1 LVTEVAVT
9 VDIRSIWTALIEIFR
24 PHAIVLIV
32 AAFLD
37 LLLGDPVYP
46 LHPIR
51 LMGHTLSLFERGLRR
66 IGADG
71 YGGGIALFFLLA
83 TVWVG
88 GTVAVL
94 LPLWIFAGKVAFGIE
109 IFLAY
114 SCLALRD
121 LLKHSWA
128 VEKAARAGDLASAR
142 VAIARL
148 VGRDTDR
155 MDLAACRRA
164 AIESLS
170 ENLTDGF
177 TSPIFWYVLAGL
189 PGLVLFKVVSTMDS
203 MVGNKTPRYLR
214 FGWCGARLDDVM
226 NFIPARL
233 TWILISMVALFVPL
247 CSGVKALRV
256 GWRQH
261 AVFAGPNSGW
271 SEAAAA
277 GGIQRK
283 LVGPIWMGGALVTDV
298 WVGDTGDPAA
308 GEDDADV
315 RRASVLI
322 CATGLVFA
330 GIAAGVV
337 TAVFGFGRFGA
348 G

>member
-1 LVTEVAVT
+1 VAIAI
-9 VDIRSIWTALIEIFR
+9 DIRSIWFIAAELFR
-24 PHAIVLIV
+24 PNALVLVIAV
-32 AAFLD
+32 ILD

-51 LMGHTLSLFERGLRR
+51 LMGHTLTLFERGLRR

-83 TVWVG
+83 IVWVG
-88 GTVAVL
+88 GTVALLVGWLIVSWKLLFVL
-94 LPLWIFAGKVAFGIE
+94 E

-128 VEKAARAGDLASAR
+128 VEKAARAGDLAGAR

-177 TSPIFWYVLAGL
+177 TSPIAWYVVAGL

-203 MVGNKTPRYLR
+203 MVGNKTPRYLK

-233 TWILISMVALFVPL
+233 TWLLISVVAAFVPR
-247 CSGVKALRV
+247 CSAAKAFRI
-256 GWRQH
+256 GWEQH
-261 AVFAGPNSGW
+261 AILPGPNSGW
-271 SEAAAA
+271 SEAATA

-283 LVGPIWMGGALVTDV
+283 LIGPIWMGGKLVTDV
-298 WVGDTGDPAA
+298 WVGDAGDQAA
-308 GEDDADV
+308 GEDAEDV
-315 RRASVLI
+315 WRASLLV

-330 GIAAGVV
+330 AVAVGIV
-337 TAVFGFGRFGA
+337 TAWVGVGWKG
-348 G
+348 

>member
-1 LVTEVAVT
+1 VAVEVLATWST
-9 VDIRSIWTALIEIFR
+9 VAELLR
-24 PHAIVLIV
+24 PNPFVLI
-32 AAFLD
+32 AAVILD

-46 LHPIR
+46 YHPIR
-51 LMGHTLSLFERGLRR
+51 LIGNTLSLFERGLRR

-71 YGGGIALFFLLA
+71 FGGGIALFFFLA
-83 TVWVG
+83 IFWVG
-88 GTVAVL
+88 GVVVL
-94 LPLWIFAGKVAFGIE
+94 LVSAFHMDWRLMFVLE

-128 VEKAARAGDLASAR
+128 VEKAAGASDLAGAR

-148 VGRDTDR
+148 VGRDTER
-155 MDLAACRRA
+155 MDIAACRRA

-203 MVGNKTPRYLR
+203 MVGNKTPRYLK

-226 NFIPARL
+226 NFIPARM
-233 TWILISMVALFVPL
+233 TCILISVVAIFVPR
-247 CSGVKALRV
+247 CSAAKALRV
-256 GWRQH
+256 GWMQH
-261 AVFAGPNSGW
+261 GILPGPNSGW
-271 SEAAAA
+271 SEAATA

-283 LVGPIWMGGALVTDV
+283 LIGPIWMGGALVTDV
-298 WVGDTGDPAA
+298 WVGDACDPEA
-308 GEDDADV
+308 GEDAEDV
-315 RRASVLI
+315 WRASVLV

-330 GIAAGVV
+330 GIAVGIV
-337 TAVFGFGRFGA
+337 TMLFGIGRLGSS
-348 G
+348 

>member
-1 LVTEVAVT
+1 MTI
-9 VDIRSIWTALIEIFR
+9 DIRSIWFAAAELFR
-24 PHAIVLIV
+24 PNAFVLIV
-32 AAFLD
+32 AVILD

-51 LMGHTLSLFERGLRR
+51 LMGHTLTLFERGLRR

-71 YGGGIALFFLLA
+71 YGGGIMLFFLLA
-83 TVWVG
+83 IFWVG
-88 GTVAVL
+88 GTAVVFVTAFIVSWKWL
-94 LPLWIFAGKVAFGIE
+94 LAIE

-128 VEKAARAGDLASAR
+128 VEKAARAGDLAGAR

-155 MDLAACRRA
+155 MDIAACRRA

-177 TSPIFWYVLAGL
+177 TSAIAWYVVAGL

-226 NFIPARL
+226 NFIPARW
-233 TWILISMVALFVPL
+233 TWIFISVVAIFVPR
-247 CSGVKALRV
+247 CSAAKALRV
-256 GWRQH
+256 GWKQH
-261 AVFAGPNSGW
+261 GILPGPNSGW
-271 SEAAAA
+271 SEAATA

-283 LVGPIWMGGALVTDV
+283 LIGPIWMGGALVTDV
-298 WVGDTGDPAA
+298 WVGDAGDRAA
-308 GEDDADV
+308 GEDSTDV
-315 RRASVLI
+315 WRASVLV
-322 CATGLVFA
+322 CATGLVA
-330 GIAAGVV
+330 AAIAVGIVGVWV
-337 TAVFGFGRFGA
+337 GWAWKLG
-348 G
+348 

>member
-1 LVTEVAVT
+1 VAVAI
-9 VDIRSIWTALIEIFR
+9 DIRSIWFIVAELFR
-24 PHAIVLIV
+24 PNAFVLIFAV
-32 AAFLD
+32 ILD

-83 TVWVG
+83 IFWVG
-88 GTVAVL
+88 GTVVL
-94 LPLWIFAGKVAFGIE
+94 LVAWFIISWKLLFVLE
-109 IFLAY
+109 VFLAY

-128 VEKAARAGDLASAR
+128 VEKAARAGDLAGAR
-142 VAIARL
+142 IAIARL

-155 MDLAACRRA
+155 MDIAACRRA

-177 TSPIFWYVLAGL
+177 TSAIAWYVVAGL

-203 MVGNKTPRYLR
+203 MVGNKTPRYLK

-226 NFIPARL
+226 NFVPARL
-233 TWILISMVALFVPL
+233 TWLLISVVAIFVPR
-247 CSGVKALRV
+247 CSAAKALRI
-256 GWRQH
+256 GWTQH
-261 AVFAGPNSGW
+261 AILPGPNSGW
-271 SEAAAA
+271 SEAATA

-283 LVGPIWMGGALVTDV
+283 LIGPIWMGGALVTDV
-298 WVGDTGDPAA
+298 WVGDAEDPAA
-308 GEDDADV
+308 GEDDSDV
-315 RRASVLI
+315 WRASVLV

-330 GIAAGVV
+330 AVAVGIV
-337 TAVFGFGRFGA
+337 TMLFGFGRLGSS
-348 G
+348 

>member
-1 LVTEVAVT
+1 MTI
-9 VDIRSIWTALIEIFR
+9 DIRSIWFAAAELFR
-24 PHAIVLIV
+24 PNAFVLIV
-32 AAFLD
+32 AVILD

-51 LMGHTLSLFERGLRR
+51 LMGHTLTLFERGLRR

-71 YGGGIALFFLLA
+71 YGGGIMLFFLLA
-83 TVWVG
+83 IFWVG
-88 GTVAVL
+88 GTAVVFVTAFIVSWKWL
-94 LPLWIFAGKVAFGIE
+94 LAIE

-128 VEKAARAGDLASAR
+128 VEKAARAGDLAGAR

-155 MDLAACRRA
+155 MDIAACRRA

-177 TSPIFWYVLAGL
+177 TSAIAWYVVAGL

-226 NFIPARL
+226 NFIPARW
-233 TWILISMVALFVPL
+233 TWIFISVVAIFVPR
-247 CSGVKALRV
+247 CSAAKALRV
-256 GWRQH
+256 GWKQH
-261 AVFAGPNSGW
+261 GILPGPNSGW
-271 SEAAAA
+271 SEAATA

-283 LVGPIWMGGALVTDV
+283 LIGPIWMGGTLVTDV
-298 WVGDTGDPAA
+298 WVGDAGDRAA
-308 GEDDADV
+308 GEDAADV
-315 RRASVLI
+315 WQASVLV

-330 GIAAGVV
+330 GIAIGIVGMLV
-337 TAVFGFGRFGA
+337 GWSWRV
-348 G
+348 

>member
-1 LVTEVAVT
+1 VAIDV
-9 VDIRSIWTALIEIFR
+9 RSIWAVLVEIFR
-24 PHAIVLIV
+24 PHAIVLVV
-32 AAFLD
+32 AVILD

-51 LMGHTLSLFERGLRR
+51 LMGRSLTLFERGLRR

-83 TVWVG
+83 LAWVG
-88 GTVAVL
+88 GTVAL
-94 LPLWIFAGKVAFGIE
+94 LIAALHVSWKLALAIE

-128 VEKAARAGDLASAR
+128 VEKAAKAGDLAGAR
-142 VAIARL
+142 SAIARL

-177 TSPIFWYVLAGL
+177 TSPIFWYVVAGL

-203 MVGNKTPRYLR
+203 MVGNKTLRYLK

-233 TWILISMVALFVPL
+233 TWILISVVAIFVPR
-247 CSGVKALRV
+247 CSAAKALRV
-256 GWRQH
+256 GWTQH
-261 AVFAGPNSGW
+261 AILPGPNSGW
-271 SEAAAA
+271 SEAGTA

-283 LVGPIWMGGALVTDV
+283 LIGPIWMGGALVTDV
-298 WVGDTGDPAA
+298 WVGDAGDPAA
-308 GEDDADV
+308 GEDSMDV
-315 RRASVLI
+315 WRASVLV

-330 GIAAGVV
+330 LL
-337 TAVFGFGRFGA
+337 AVGTVGMWVGWRPG
-348 G
+348 

>member
-1 LVTEVAVT
+1 MGLLV
-9 VDIRSIWTALIEIFR
+9 
-24 PHAIVLIV
+24 V
-32 AAFLD
+32 AAVVSWK
-37 LLLGDPVYP
+37 LL
-46 LHPIR
+46 
-51 LMGHTLSLFERGLRR
+51 F
-66 IGADG
+66 
-71 YGGGIALFFLLA
+71 
-83 TVWVG
+83 
-88 GTVAVL
+88 AV
-94 LPLWIFAGKVAFGIE
+94 E

-128 VEKAARAGDLASAR
+128 VERAARAGDLSGAR

-148 VGRDTDR
+148 VGRDTNR
-155 MDLAACRRA
+155 MDIAACRRA

-177 TSPIFWYVLAGL
+177 TSAIAWYVVGGL

-233 TWILISMVALFVPL
+233 TWFLISVVAAFVPG
-247 CSGVKALRV
+247 CSAAKALRV
-256 GWRQH
+256 GCRQH
-261 AVFAGPNSGW
+261 AILPGPNSGW
-271 SEAAAA
+271 SEAAMA

-283 LVGPIWMGGALVTDV
+283 LIGPIWNGGTLVTDV
-298 WVGDTGDPAA
+298 WVGDVGDPPA
-308 GEDDADV
+308 GEDESDV
-315 RRASVLI
+315 WRASVLL

-330 GIAAGVV
+330 AVAAGIV
-337 TAVFGFGRFGA
+337 AVLAEFWRLGSS
-348 G
+348 

>member
-1 LVTEVAVT
+1 MAI
-9 VDIRSIWTALIEIFR
+9 DIRSFWAVAAELFR
-24 PHAIVLIV
+24 PNPLVLVV
-32 AAFLD
+32 AVILD

-71 YGGGIALFFLLA
+71 YRGGIALFFLLA
-83 TVWVG
+83 MVWVG
-88 GTVAVL
+88 GTVALFVAALMVSWKL
-94 LPLWIFAGKVAFGIE
+94 LLAVE
-109 IFLAY
+109 VFLAY

-128 VEKAARAGDLASAR
+128 VERAARANDLAGAR
-142 VAIARL
+142 IAIARL

-155 MDLAACRRA
+155 MDIAACRRA

-177 TSPIFWYVLAGL
+177 TSAIAWYVVAGL

-226 NFIPARL
+226 NFVPARV
-233 TWILISMVALFVPL
+233 TWILISVVAIFVPR
-247 CSGVKALRV
+247 CSAAKALRV
-256 GWRQH
+256 GWTQH
-261 AVFAGPNSGW
+261 AILPGPNSGW
-271 SEAAAA
+271 SEAATA
-277 GGIQRK
+277 GGIQRQ
-283 LVGPIWMGGALVTDV
+283 LIGPIWMSGALVTDV
-298 WVGDTGDPAA
+298 WVGDGGDPAA
-308 GEDDADV
+308 GEDQADV
-315 RRASVLI
+315 WRASILV
-322 CATGLVFA
+322 CTTGLVFA
-330 GIAAGVV
+330 GIALGIV
-337 TAVFGFGRFGA
+337 GIWLGIPGRF
-348 G
+348 

>member
-1 LVTEVAVT
+1 VASANWAT
-9 VDIRSIWTALIEIFR
+9 LAEMFR
-24 PHAIVLIV
+24 PHAVVLTTAVI
-32 AAFLD
+32 LD
-37 LLLGDPVYP
+37 LLFGDPVYP

-51 LMGHTLSLFERGLRR
+51 LMGHTLTLFERGLRR
-66 IGADG
+66 VGADG

-83 TVWVG
+83 VTWVG
-88 GTVAVL
+88 GTVAL
-94 LPLWIFAGKVAFGIE
+94 LVVAPIVSWKLLLAIE

-128 VEKAARAGDLASAR
+128 VERAARAGDLNGAR

-164 AIESLS
+164 SIESLS

-177 TSPIFWYVLAGL
+177 TSAIAWYVVLGL

-233 TWILISMVALFVPL
+233 TWILISVVAIFVPR
-247 CSGVKALRV
+247 CSAAKALRV

-261 AVFAGPNSGW
+261 AILPGPNSGW
-271 SEAAAA
+271 SEAATA

-283 LVGPIWMGGALVTDV
+283 LIGPIWMGGKLVTDV
-298 WVGDTGDPAA
+298 WVGDAGDPPA
-308 GEDDADV
+308 GEGADDV
-315 RRASVLI
+315 WRASVLV
-322 CATGLVFA
+322 CATGIVFA
-330 GIAAGVV
+330 AIAVGIVEWWV
-337 TAVFGFGRFGA
+337 GFGWQI
-348 G
+348 

>member
-1 LVTEVAVT
+1 MLVE
-9 VDIRSIWTALIEIFR
+9 LFR
-24 PHAIVLIV
+24 PNAVVL
-32 AAFLD
+32 AAAVILD

-71 YGGGIALFFLLA
+71 FGGGIALFFLLA
-83 TVWVG
+83 IVWAG
-88 GTVAVL
+88 GTGALLVAAL
-94 LPLWIFAGKVAFGIE
+94 GLSWKLMFAIE

-128 VEKAARAGDLASAR
+128 VERAARAEDLAGAR

-155 MDLAACRRA
+155 MDIAACRRA

-177 TSPIFWYVLAGL
+177 TSAIFWYVLAGL

-226 NFIPARL
+226 NFVPARL
-233 TWILISMVALFVPL
+233 TWILISVVAYLVPL
-247 CSGVKALRV
+247 CSAGKAFRV

-261 AVFAGPNSGW
+261 GVLPGPNSGW
-271 SEAAAA
+271 SEAATA

-283 LVGPIWMGGALVTDV
+283 LIGPIWMGGTLVTDV
-298 WVGDTGDPAA
+298 WVGDAGDPAA
-308 GEDDADV
+308 GEDDTDV
-315 RRASVLI
+315 RRASVLV

-330 GIAAGVV
+330 
-337 TAVFGFGRFGA
+337 AVAVAIVGMWIGGRTG
-348 G
+348 

>member
-1 LVTEVAVT
+1 VAIDVRAIWAVLVE
-9 VDIRSIWTALIEIFR
+9 LFR
-24 PHAIVLIV
+24 PNAIVLVIAV
-32 AAFLD
+32 ILD

-46 LHPIR
+46 WHPIR
-51 LMGHTLSLFERGLRR
+51 LIGVTLSLFERVLRR

-83 TVWVG
+83 VVWAG
-88 GTVAVL
+88 GTAAVL
-94 LPLWIFAGKVAFGIE
+94 FPVRIANEKIAFVIE
-109 IFLAY
+109 VFLAY

-128 VEKAARAGDLASAR
+128 VEAAARAWDLAGAR

-155 MDLAACRRA
+155 MDIAACRRA

-177 TSPIFWYVLAGL
+177 TSAIAWYVVAGL

-203 MVGNKTPRYLR
+203 MVGNRTPRYLR

-233 TWILISMVALFVPL
+233 TWILISVVAFFVPT
-247 CSGVKALRV
+247 CSGAKAFRV

-261 AVFAGPNSGW
+261 AILPGPNSGW
-271 SEAAAA
+271 SEAAIA
-277 GGIQRK
+277 GGIQRR
-283 LVGPIWMGGALVTDV
+283 LIGPIWMSGKLVTDV
-298 WVGDTGDPAA
+298 WVGDAGDRAA
-308 GEDDADV
+308 GEDETDV
-315 RRASVLI
+315 WRASILV

-330 GIAAGVV
+330 VGAVGIIGWW
-337 TAVFGFGRFGA
+337 R
-348 G
+348 

>member
-1 LVTEVAVT
+1 MADVY
-9 VDIRSIWTALIEIFR
+9 R
-24 PHAIVLIV
+24 PHAPILAV
-32 AAFLD
+32 AVILD

-71 YGGGIALFFLLA
+71 YGGGVALFFLLA
-83 TVWVG
+83 IVWVG
-88 GTVAVL
+88 GTGAL
-94 LPLWIFAGKVAFGIE
+94 LFASLGLSWKLMFAIE
-109 IFLAY
+109 IFLTY

-128 VEKAARAGDLASAR
+128 VEKATRAGDLAGAR
-142 VAIARL
+142 LAIARL

-177 TSPIFWYVLAGL
+177 TSAIAWYVVLGL

-203 MVGNKTPRYLR
+203 MVGNKTPRYLK

-233 TWILISMVALFVPL
+233 TWILISVVAWFVPK
-247 CSGVKALRV
+247 CSAAKAFRI

-261 AVFAGPNSGW
+261 GVLPGPNSGW
-271 SEAAAA
+271 SEAATA

-283 LVGPIWMGGALVTDV
+283 LIGPIWMGGALVTDV
-298 WVGDTGDPAA
+298 WVGDEGDPPA
-308 GEDDADV
+308 GEDEADV
-315 RRASVLI
+315 WRASVLV

-330 GIAAGVV
+330 AIAVIAVGIWVGW
-337 TAVFGFGRFGA
+337 RI
-348 G
+348 

>member
-1 LVTEVAVT
+1 VAIEVRAIGPVLVE
-9 VDIRSIWTALIEIFR
+9 LFR
-24 PHAIVLIV
+24 PNAVVL
-32 AAFLD
+32 AAAVILD

-66 IGADG
+66 IGAEG
-71 YGGGIALFFLLA
+71 YGGGVALFFLLA
-83 TVWVG
+83 IVWVG
-88 GTVAVL
+88 GTGAVL
-94 LPLWIFAGKVAFGIE
+94 VAALALSWKLLFAIE
-109 IFLAY
+109 VFLAY

-128 VEKAARAGDLASAR
+128 VEAAARAGDLAGAR

-155 MDLAACRRA
+155 MDIAACRRA

-177 TSPIFWYVLAGL
+177 TSAIAWYVVAGL
-189 PGLVLFKVVSTMDS
+189 PGLMLFKVVSTMDS

-233 TWILISMVALFVPL
+233 TWILISVVAIFVPR
-247 CSGVKALRV
+247 CSAAKAFQV

-261 AVFAGPNSGW
+261 AVLPGPNSGW
-271 SEAAAA
+271 SEAATA
-277 GGIQRK
+277 GGIQRR
-283 LVGPIWMGGALVTDV
+283 LIGPIWMGGTLVTDL
-298 WVGDTGDPAA
+298 WVGDAGDPAA
-308 GEDDADV
+308 GEAEADV
-315 RRASVLI
+315 LRASVLV
-322 CATGLVFA
+322 CATGLVA
-330 GIAAGVV
+330 AAIAVGIVATWLGIGWRV
-337 TAVFGFGRFGA
+337 
-348 G
+348 

>member
-1 LVTEVAVT
+1 V
-9 VDIRSIWTALIEIFR
+9 I
-24 PHAIVLIV
+24 
-32 AAFLD
+32 LD
-37 LLLGDPVYP
+37 LLIGDPVYP

-51 LMGHTLSLFERGLRR
+51 LMGHTLALFERGLRR
-66 IGADG
+66 MGADG

-83 TVWVG
+83 IVWVG
-88 GTVAVL
+88 GTVGL
-94 LPLWIFAGKVAFGIE
+94 TVAALSVSWKLFLAIE

-128 VEKAARAGDLASAR
+128 VENAARAGDLAGAR
-142 VAIARL
+142 VAIAQL

-155 MDLAACRRA
+155 MDIAACRRA

-177 TSPIFWYVLAGL
+177 TSAIAWYVVAGL

-203 MVGNKTPRYLR
+203 MVGNKTSRYLR

-226 NFIPARL
+226 NFVPARL
-233 TWILISMVALFVPL
+233 TWILISVVAAFVPR
-247 CSGVKALRV
+247 CSAAKALRI

-261 AVFAGPNSGW
+261 GILPGPNSGW
-271 SEAAAA
+271 SEAATA

-283 LVGPIWMGGALVTDV
+283 LIGPIWMGGALVTDV
-298 WVGDTGDPAA
+298 WVGDAGDPAA
-308 GEDDADV
+308 GEDSSDV
-315 RRASVLI
+315 WRASVLVF
-322 CATGLVFA
+322 ATGLVAA
-330 GIAAGVV
+330 GIAVGIV
-337 TAVFGFGRFGA
+337 TMLFGFGRLGLS
-348 G
+348 

>member
-1 LVTEVAVT
+1 VALEVAANWAT
-9 VDIRSIWTALIEIFR
+9 VAEIFR
-24 PHAIVLIV
+24 PHAIVL
-32 AAFLD
+32 AAAVILD
-37 LLLGDPVYP
+37 LLLGDPIYP

-83 TVWVG
+83 IVWVS
-88 GTVAVL
+88 GTVAL
-94 LPLWIFAGKVAFGIE
+94 LVAALTVSWKLLLAIE

-128 VEKAARAGDLASAR
+128 VEKAARAGDLIGAR
-142 VAIARL
+142 LAIARL

-155 MDLAACRRA
+155 MDIAACRRA

-170 ENLTDGF
+170 ESLTDGF

-189 PGLVLFKVVSTMDS
+189 PGLVLFKIVSTMDS
-203 MVGNKTPRYLR
+203 MVGNKTPRYLK

-226 NFIPARL
+226 NFVPARL
-233 TWILISMVALFVPL
+233 TWILISVVAAFVPH
-247 CSGVKALRV
+247 CSAAKAFRTGLE
-256 GWRQH
+256 QH
-261 AVFAGPNSGW
+261 AILPGPNSGW
-271 SEAAAA
+271 SEAATA

-283 LVGPIWMGGALVTDV
+283 LIGPIWLRGALVTDV
-298 WVGDTGDPAA
+298 WVGDPRDPIA
-308 GEDDADV
+308 GEDATDV
-315 RRASVLI
+315 WRASVLV

-330 GIAAGVV
+330 AVAVGIVAMWIGWR
-337 TAVFGFGRFGA
+337 G
-348 G
+348 

>member
-1 LVTEVAVT
+1 VAVT
-9 VDIRSIWTALIEIFR
+9 IDIRSIWFIAAELFR
-24 PHAIVLIV
+24 PNAVVLVV
-32 AAFLD
+32 AVILD

-51 LMGHTLSLFERGLRR
+51 LMGHTLTFFDRGLRR

-83 TVWVG
+83 MVWVG
-88 GTVAVL
+88 GTVVVVAVAL
-94 LPLWIFAGKVAFGIE
+94 IVSWKLSLAIE

-128 VEKAARAGDLASAR
+128 VEKAARAGDLAGAR

-155 MDLAACRRA
+155 MDVAACRRA

-177 TSPIFWYVLAGL
+177 TSPIAWYLVAGL

-233 TWILISMVALFVPL
+233 TWILISVVAIFVPG
-247 CSGVKALRV
+247 CSVAKAWRI
-256 GWRQH
+256 GWQQH
-261 AVFAGPNSGW
+261 GILPGPNSGW
-271 SEAAAA
+271 SEAATA

-283 LVGPIWMGGALVTDV
+283 LIGPIWTGGKLVTDV
-298 WVGDTGDPAA
+298 WVGDAGDPPA
-308 GEDDADV
+308 GENSADV
-315 RRASVLI
+315 WRASVLV

-330 GIAAGVV
+330 AVAVGIVAAWV
-337 TAVFGFGRFGA
+337 GFGWKI
-348 G
+348 

>member
-1 LVTEVAVT
+1 MAIDV
-9 VDIRSIWTALIEIFR
+9 RSIWAVLVEIFR
-24 PHAIVLIV
+24 PHAIVLVV
-32 AAFLD
+32 AVILD

-51 LMGHTLSLFERGLRR
+51 LMGRTLTLFERGLRR

-83 TVWVG
+83 LAWVG
-88 GTVAVL
+88 GTVAL
-94 LPLWIFAGKVAFGIE
+94 LIAALHVSWKLALAIE

-128 VEKAARAGDLASAR
+128 VEKAARAGDLAGAR
-142 VAIARL
+142 SAIARL

-177 TSPIFWYVLAGL
+177 TSPIFWYVVAGL

-203 MVGNKTPRYLR
+203 MVGNKTPRYLK

-233 TWILISMVALFVPL
+233 TWILISVVAIFVPR
-247 CSGVKALRV
+247 CSAAKALRV
-256 GWRQH
+256 GWTQH
-261 AVFAGPNSGW
+261 AILPGPNSGW
-271 SEAAAA
+271 SEAGTA

-283 LVGPIWMGGALVTDV
+283 LIGPIWMGGALVTDV
-298 WVGDTGDPAA
+298 WVGDAGDPAA
-308 GEDDADV
+308 GEDSMDV
-315 RRASVLI
+315 WRASVLV

-330 GIAAGVV
+330 LL
-337 TAVFGFGRFGA
+337 AVGTVGMWVGWRPG
-348 G
+348 

>member
-1 LVTEVAVT
+1 MAIAI
-9 VDIRSIWTALIEIFR
+9 DIRSIWFIAAELFR
-24 PHAIVLIV
+24 PHALVLVIAV
-32 AAFLD
+32 ILD

-51 LMGHTLSLFERGLRR
+51 LMGHTLSLFERELRR

-83 TVWVG
+83 IFWMG
-88 GTVAVL
+88 GTVVL
-94 LPLWIFAGKVAFGIE
+94 LVAWFIVSWKLLFVLE
-109 IFLAY
+109 VFLAY

-128 VEKAARAGDLASAR
+128 VEKAARAGDLAGSR

-155 MDLAACRRA
+155 MDIAACRRA

-177 TSPIFWYVLAGL
+177 TSAIAWYVVAGL

-203 MVGNKTPRYLR
+203 MVGNKTPRYLK

-226 NFIPARL
+226 NFVPARL
-233 TWILISMVALFVPL
+233 TWLLISVVAIFVPR
-247 CSGVKALRV
+247 CSAAKALRI
-256 GWRQH
+256 GWTQH
-261 AVFAGPNSGW
+261 AILPGPNSGW
-271 SEAAAA
+271 SEAATA

-283 LVGPIWMGGALVTDV
+283 LIGPIWMNGALVTDV
-298 WVGDTGDPAA
+298 WVGDAEDPAA
-308 GEDDADV
+308 GEDDSDV
-315 RRASVLI
+315 WRASVLV

-330 GIAAGVV
+330 AVAVGIVAML
-337 TAVFGFGRFGA
+337 FGFGRLGSS
-348 G
+348 

>member
-1 LVTEVAVT
+1 VAIDVRSTCAALV
-9 VDIRSIWTALIEIFR
+9 EIFR
-24 PHAIVLIV
+24 PHAVVLVV
-32 AAFLD
+32 AVILD

-51 LMGHTLSLFERGLRR
+51 LMGHTLTLFERGLRR

-71 YGGGIALFFLLA
+71 FGGGIALFFLLA
-83 TVWVG
+83 IVWVG
-88 GTVAVL
+88 GVVVVL
-94 LPLWIFAGKVAFGIE
+94 LPLRIFEWRIE
-109 IFLAY
+109 IAVEVFMTY

-128 VEKAARAGDLASAR
+128 VEKAARAGDLAGAR

-155 MDLAACRRA
+155 MDIAACRRA

-177 TSPIFWYVLAGL
+177 TSPIAWYVVAGL

-203 MVGNKTPRYLR
+203 MVGNKTPRYLK

-226 NFIPARL
+226 NFVPARL
-233 TWILISMVALFVPL
+233 TWILISAVAIFVPQ
-247 CSGVKALRV
+247 CSAAKAFRV

-261 AVFAGPNSGW
+261 AILPGPNSGW
-271 SEAAAA
+271 SEAATA

-283 LVGPIWMGGALVTDV
+283 LIGPIWMNGALVTDV
-298 WVGDTGDPAA
+298 WVGDAGDPAA
-308 GEDDADV
+308 GEDRSDV
-315 RRASVLI
+315 WRASVLV

-330 GIAAGVV
+330 GIAIGIV
-337 TAVFGFGRFGA
+337 TMVFGFGGL
-348 G
+348 GSG

>member
-1 LVTEVAVT
+1 MAIAITVTWSALVE
-9 VDIRSIWTALIEIFR
+9 LFR
-24 PHAIVLIV
+24 PKAFVLI
-32 AAFLD
+32 AAVILD

-51 LMGHTLSLFERGLRR
+51 LMGHTLSVFERGLRR
-66 IGADG
+66 IGAEG
-71 YGGGIALFFLLA
+71 YGGGISLFFLLA
-83 TVWVG
+83 IVWVG
-88 GTVAVL
+88 GTAALLVACLIVSFKL
-94 LPLWIFAGKVAFGIE
+94 LFVVE

-128 VEKAARAGDLASAR
+128 VEKAARSGDLSGAR
-142 VAIARL
+142 AAIARL

-177 TSPIFWYVLAGL
+177 TSAIAWYVVLGL

-203 MVGNKTPRYLR
+203 MVGNKTPRYLK
-214 FGWCGARLDDVM
+214 FGWCGARSDDVM

-233 TWILISMVALFVPL
+233 TWILISVLAMFVPN
-247 CSGVKALRV
+247 CSAAKAFRI
-256 GWRQH
+256 GWTQH
-261 AVFAGPNSGW
+261 AILPGPNSGW
-271 SEAAAA
+271 SEAATA

-283 LVGPIWMGGALVTDV
+283 LIGPIWMSGVLVTDV
-298 WVGDTGDPAA
+298 WVGDAGDAPA
-308 GEDDADV
+308 GEDAKDV
-315 RRASVLI
+315 WRASVLV
-322 CATGLVFA
+322 CATGLVAA
-330 GIAAGVV
+330 GIAVGIVV
-337 TAVFGFGRFGA
+337 ARVGWSWYLG
-348 G
+348 

>member
-1 LVTEVAVT
+1 MIQVSALRAVFAD
-9 VDIRSIWTALIEIFR
+9 VYR
-24 PHAIVLIV
+24 PHAPILAV
-32 AAFLD
+32 AVILD

-51 LMGHTLSLFERGLRR
+51 LMGHTLTLFERVLRR
-66 IGADG
+66 IGAVG
-71 YGGGIALFFLLA
+71 FGGGIALFFLVA
-83 TVWVG
+83 MVWVG
-88 GTVAVL
+88 GAVAL
-94 LPLWIFAGKVAFGIE
+94 LVGALSVSWKLAFGIE

-128 VEKAARAGDLASAR
+128 VEKAARAGDLAGAR
-142 VAIARL
+142 IAIAQL

-155 MDLAACRRA
+155 MDVAACRRA

-177 TSPIFWYVLAGL
+177 TSPIFWYALAGL

-203 MVGNKTPRYLR
+203 MVGNKTPRYLK

-233 TWILISMVALFVPL
+233 TWILISLVAYFVPR
-247 CSGVKALRV
+247 CSAAKALRV

-261 AVFAGPNSGW
+261 AIFAGPNSGW

-298 WVGDTGDPAA
+298 WVGDAGDPPA
-308 GEDDADV
+308 GEDDEDV
-315 RRASVLI
+315 WRASALV
-322 CATGLVFA
+322 CATGLVFV
-330 GIAAGVV
+330 GIAVV
-337 TAVFGFGRFGA
+337 IVTMLFGFGRLGT